1 MERKHSKLTKF
12 VVVVM
17 TFVFTAYFCTL
28 TIDGIIKAAAAKFVG
43 KAASGTAAHTE
54 TLTSSVNAP
63 VTMTFLVHGM
73 GANHQSWSNGIYNS
87 GNGVYNNPQ
96 KFIFRPESL
105 VERLRTTGNGKVY
118 LIDSKEIST
127 TGSYSGF
134 SLQECFAAGIVGN
147 EYTYGPYLTEFSD
160 LSSHSI
166 FVLNMF
172 GKSNVLADAYA
183 ELHDIIDRI
192 LYDFKYFAGYVP
204 QINLIGHS
212 RGGLLNAMYVSDH
225 SSVVDSVFSMG
236 TPYNGSIY
244 FDMLQFFGYQFDSA
258 YLQTVDPAA
267 LTQIKSKWNN
277 MISATPTAQRPKAY
291 ALAGTISDS
300 YLDSLIRGGYIN
312 SNNFALSQNQEDSFM
327 LRLLVYVLAEAGDLL
342 VYQPNYDTLLNSI
355 ISLIMQAI
363 QNSVVNIL
371 IDAINTITLGIMNDL
386 FIDVFSQC
394 AVGYNGFSAPV
405 FTFTSSNTNFEKVAS
420 AMIPIPH
427 NLEQQHV
434 PMIDYILSKIIL
446 NKCHTSIQFVS
457 WNQLS
462 HVLKCL
468 LCNNNFEEVHT
479 INIQQMAC
487 TICGYSI
494 KDGPIIIPN
503 RNGGDEECDHGE
515 E

>member
-17 TFVFTAYFCTL
+17 TFVFTACFCTL

-73 GANHQSWSNGIYNS
+73 GANHQSWSNGIYDS
-87 GNGVYNNPQ
+87 GNGVYINNQ
-96 KFIFRPESL
+96 RFAYRPESL
-105 VERLRTTGNGKVY
+105 IERLRTSGNGKVY
-118 LIDSKEIST
+118 RVDSEAVST
-127 TGSYSGF
+127 TGNYSGF
-134 SLQECFAAGIVGN
+134 SLQECFAAQIGEN
-147 EYTYGPYLTEFSD
+147 YNLGPYLTEFSN
-160 LSSHSI
+160 LSEHSI
-166 FVLNMF
+166 FVLNMA

-204 QINLIGHS
+204 QINLVGHS
-212 RGGLLNAMYVSDH
+212 RGGLLNAMYTSDH
-225 SSVVDSVFSMG
+225 PTVVDSVFSMG
-236 TPYNGSIY
+236 TPYNGSVYLDI
-244 FDMLQFFGYQFDSA
+244 LLFFGTEVSSG

-267 LTQIKSKWNN
+267 LTQIKSKWNS
-277 MISATPTAQRPKAY
+277 MISATPTNQRPKAY
-291 ALAGTISDS
+291 AMAGNISNS

-312 SNNFALSQNQEDSFM
+312 ASNFAYTPSQDDGFL
-327 LRLLVYVLAEAGDLL
+327 LRLLVYALAEAGDLL
-342 VYQPNYDTLLNSI
+342 AYQPNYDTLLNSI
-355 ISLIMQAI
+355 VSLVMQAL
-363 QNSVVNIL
+363 QNSLVNDL
-371 IDAINTITLGIMNDL
+371 IDIINTLTLGIMNDM

-394 AVGYNGFSAPV
+394 ALGYNGFSAPV
-405 FTFTSSNTNFEKVAS
+405 FTFTSSNTNFGRVSIGKV
-420 AMIPIPH
+420 PIPH

-434 PMIDYILSKIIL
+434 PMIDYILSKIVL
-446 NKCHTSIQFVS
+446 NKCHTNIQFVS

-503 RNGGDEECDHGE
+503 RNGGDEECNHGE